1 MRFATPFRLA
11 ALFCSVALM
20 APSIAWAQEPAAE
33 QPTTNEAALEEKNE
47 ATSTDEP
54 QVDKA
59 AVEKLVEQLDAADK
73 ADRDA
78 AEQQLIELGV
88 KGGAAA
94 ASEAFVNLLPQPN
107 DEMPQEVQVRLTRV
121 ANEIRLRAAK
131 RSIEGTTLTLDFSD
145 APLADVFKEIEKQTG
160 NRLVDYRAELSQP
173 DTEKK
178 VTYRGE
184 KEPFWKAVDTMLDS
198 VQMSPYNDAGDDAL
212 AIIDRDQ
219 GVLRRGGGRAVYSG
233 PFRIE
238 PTGASSQRGIRNPDQ
253 SGLSIDLEISW
264 EPRLRPIGLSMRS
277 EDLKAVCDDGRPTP
291 VVSGDIVF
299 DVEVQGDSRATD
311 VVASLQLPAR
321 TSQKLATVEGKMTAL
336 VPGRLAELK
345 FDNLTAAKDVTK
357 RAGEVAV
364 TIERVTKN
372 QALWEIYMR
381 LKVEG
386 SDAGLSTD
394 GGWVFQNT
402 AKLVDKKGDALD
414 NAGFETTMQ
423 SDDEIGFAFFYE
435 LPEGRDLKDY
445 DWVYRTPAS
454 VVSVPVD
461 FKLENVPLP

>member
-1 MRFATPFRLA
+1 MRFATPLRLA
-11 ALFCSVALM
+11 ALLCSAVLL
-20 APSIAWAQEPAAE
+20 APSISWAQEPVAEKTAEKPAAAE
-33 QPTTNEAALEEKNE
+33 KSEAS
-47 ATSTDEP
+47 STDEP

-59 AVEKLVEQLDAADK
+59 QIEKLVEQLDAADK

-78 AEQQLIELGV
+78 AEQQLIELGAE
-88 KGGAAA
+88 GGVAA

-107 DEMPQEVQVRLTRV
+107 DEMPQEVQVRLTRI
-121 ANEIRLRAAK
+121 ANEIRLRTAK
-131 RSIEGTTLTLDFSD
+131 RSIEGTTLTLDFTD

-160 NRLVDYRAELSQP
+160 NRLVDYRDELSQP

-184 KEPFWKAVDTMLDS
+184 KEPFWKALDSMLDG
-198 VQMSPYNDAGDDAL
+198 VQMSPYNDAGDEAL

-321 TSQKLATVEGKMTAL
+321 TSQKLATVEGRMTAL

-386 SDAGLSTD
+386 SDAGLSVD

-423 SDDEIGFAFFYE
+423 SEDEIGFAFFYE